1 MGALMVVDPQPAA
14 RYLPAEPYINR
25 AAPKSKRGLKKKQ
38 REGGE
43 NEKTRRGRIKETHKT
58 EIKKTVYRV
67 KTETKASNKPRIPT
81 LTSLSS

>member
-1 MGALMVVDPQPAA
+1 V
-14 RYLPAEPYINR
+14 NR
-25 AAPKSKRGLKKKQ
+25 RKGGTKNREEGKDRVEQ
-38 REGGE
+38 RKTGEE

-58 EIKKTVYRV
+58 EIKETVYRV